1 MQFKKFI
8 SLNEFYNNE
17 GEEDFKKYL
26 NFAFERY
33 IKEGVSKP
41 FFNTLKIS
49 IKTRTTIKNFAK
61 KIGVS
66 YAGLHCIL
74 SGKKEPRIST
84 LEKIL
89 NELDLKLK
97 IE

>member
-8 SLNEFYNNE
+8 SLNEFYNNQDE
-17 GEEDFKKYL
+17 DDFKKYL

-33 IKEGVSKP
+33 LKEGVSKP

-49 IKTRTTIKNFAK
+49 IKSRSTIKDFAK
-61 KIGVS
+61 KIGIS
-66 YAGLHCIL
+66 RDGLHCIL
-74 SGKKEPRIST
+74 SGEKEPRTST

-89 NELDLKLK
+89 NELGLKLK